1 MAFIILI
8 EEETFQQGPATCEE
22 GTALS
27 LTKVLEPVLGLN
39 TVQNNT
45 SSTKRSNKTPTRGRD
60 HSEDKGPEAGVA
72 PACLRDSVEACV
84 ADVKR
89 LREEQYEARSEVT
102 WQVRLVGHWRDC
114 SFHWVSWE
122 ATQQRNDMVWIMFVK
137 ADFGCHDKITGEQRQ
152 EQRDQFGEN
161 IIMPVPQ
168 SFQTTG
174 IHGFHP
180 RLVSVSYSS
189 PLQQQHCLS
198 PSCPV

>member
-1 MAFIILI
+1 MVAESRCGLLLQQCLNGTQLLVPPYPGRPLRVSPHYHLTAPSDRPKIPATAPAPLGPRCHHHHRPFLATHHGHRRGEVALIILI

-45 SSTKRSNKTPTRGRD
+45 SSTNRSNKTPTRGRD

-102 WQVRLVGHWRDC
+102 WQVRLVGH
-114 SFHWVSWE
+114 
-122 ATQQRNDMVWIMFVK
+122 
-137 ADFGCHDKITGEQRQ
+137 
-152 EQRDQFGEN
+152 
-161 IIMPVPQ
+161 
-168 SFQTTG
+168 
-174 IHGFHP
+174 
-180 RLVSVSYSS
+180 
-189 PLQQQHCLS
+189 
-198 PSCPV
+198 